1 MDRKTELGAFKLFAR
16 AGFRL
21 ARFFLQSRIRRVRG
35 LDFCVRI
42 LRAQSFLSACGPL
55 ICAQNSSPDATIEPL
70 RVRSRELFRTS
81 RTVSNRNNAHLTT
94 LDVLK
99 VQFWSFL
106 AGFCRKLTSF
116 GAGLRKGLATRPQKQ
131 KRGTPAHR
139 VTWPPRWSTR
149 HRGARIQGLVK
160 SPSKG

>member
-1 MDRKTELGAFKLFAR
+1 M
-16 AGFRL
+16 
-21 ARFFLQSRIRRVRG
+21 VCRG
-35 LDFCVRI
+35 ND
-42 LRAQSFLSACGPL
+42 ACL
-55 ICAQNSSPDATIEPL
+55 TIHDA
-70 RVRSRELFRTS
+70 
-81 RTVSNRNNAHLTT
+81 
-94 LDVLK
+94 LK

-116 GAGLRKGLATRPQKQ
+116 GAALRKGLATRPQKQ
-131 KRGTPAHR
+131 KRGTPVHR